1 MSALALT
8 TAQAG
13 LADWLL
19 WELVGTAPLSERC
32 AFPGGS
38 CTLTELDEFSS
49 SSNSE
54 KKESSDSSKPGEK
67 PVGLVIVSLYTFERI
82 RLITCR
88 MQFCCMHSR
97 IFWDPFGARD
107 LGSVWRL
114 LLAQAKVSLI

>member
-13 LADWLL
+13 RADWLL

-38 CTLTELDEFSS
+38 CTLTELDELVIS
-49 SSNSE
+49 
-54 KKESSDSSKPGEK
+54 KKDSSDSSEPGEK

-82 RLITCR
+82 RLITSR

-97 IFWDPFGARD
+97 TFWDPFGARD
-107 LGSVWRL
+107 LGSVSQL
-114 LLAQAKVSLI
+114 LLAQAKVAGI